1 MDDSWY
7 LKGEKLKQQKK
18 YEEAIVHY
26 DGVRQ
31 SQPKNAFA
39 ALVQK
44 SKLLFEF
51 GYFEDTL
58 ESCNEILRISPTSS
72 LAYQLKGDALFKLG
86 RNSESVE
93 CFSKATQFD
102 ASTNSKNY
110 HIALDYFKKGDY
122 FRSIEF
128 YDILLA
134 NNPKNFN
141 ALFGKAN
148 SLSKIGK
155 LDEAIICYDEIL
167 KENPTY
173 DKVLKNKHLLEI
185 EIYSKSSIGKA
196 KALALC
202 DKSDEMIQLIDEIK
216 KNGLVT
222 RKALGEIVCLVITS
236 LIKMGKYPEAKSLVT
251 RKTFHWRH
259 YLERELIDRGVSLQR
274 LGKNDEAIS
283 CYNFLLKINTSNKST
298 VLINQARS
306 FTKLGKNDEAIMCYD
321 GILAIKPKYITAKF
335 LKAKILFTLFRHEE
349 ALSLYDE
356 IIEFYGENL
365 RNSTNLQAHIYKA
378 NICYKM
384 NQFNKAI
391 SIYEKILSRLP
402 DNSKAILGKANT
414 LIMLDRLEEALD
426 LYDVLLDSDKLYF
439 ESLLG
444 KSNVLSKLQRPKEAI
459 MCYDKILDVNPQ
471 HSEALK
477 RKLDI
482 QKTERFSTK

>member
-18 YEEAIVHY
+18 YEEAILHY

-51 GYFEDTL
+51 GYFEDAL
-58 ESCNEILRISPTSS
+58 ESCDEILRISPTSS
-72 LAYQLKGDALFKLG
+72 LAYQLKGDVLFKLG

-110 HIALDYFKKGDY
+110 RIALDYFKKGDY

-148 SLSKIGK
+148 SLAKIGK

-167 KENPTY
+167 KQNPTH

-185 EIYSKSSIGKA
+185 EIFSKSSIDKA
-196 KALALC
+196 KALSLC
-202 DKSDEMIQLIDEIK
+202 DKSDEMIQLIDEIE

-222 RKALGEIVCLVITS
+222 RKALGEIVRLGITS
-236 LIKMGKYPEAKSLVT
+236 LIKRGKYPEAKSLAT
-251 RKTFHWRH
+251 RKTFHWPH
-259 YLERELIDRGVSLQR
+259 YLERELMDRGVSLQR
-274 LGKNDEAIS
+274 IGKHDEAIS
-283 CYNFLLKINTSNKST
+283 CYNFLLKINISNKST
-298 VLINQARS
+298 VLINLARS
-306 FTKLGKNDEAIMCYD
+306 FTKLGKHDEAIMCYD
-321 GILAIKPKYITAKF
+321 KILSIKPKYNTAKF
-335 LKAKILFTLFRHEE
+335 LKAKILSILFRYKE

-356 IIEFYGENL
+356 LIEFHGGKL
-365 RNSTNLQAHIYKA
+365 RNNPTNLQVHINKA
-378 NICYKM
+378 DICYKM
-384 NQFNKAI
+384 NQFNQAI
-391 SIYEKILSRLP
+391 LIYEKILSKLP
-402 DNSKAILGKANT
+402 NNPKATLGKANT
-414 LIMLDRLEEALD
+414 LYMLNRLEEALI
-426 LYDVLLDSDKLYF
+426 LYDKLLDSDKLYF

-444 KSNVLSKLQRPKEAI
+444 KANVLSKLQRPKEAI
-459 MCYDKILDVNPQ
+459 MYYDKILDVNPQ

-482 QKTERFSTK
+482 QKIE